1 MIVKWSDEKVEGIIS
16 ALLRTGVTAAAATVL
31 AGGLLYF
38 VRAGGVAPDYHVFR
52 GEPAALRGVSGV
64 LKGAW
69 HGQALSVVQLG
80 LLLLIAT
87 PVARVV
93 FACVAF
99 AIQRDRSYVII
110 SLVVLAVLLY
120 SLSGYGY

>member
-1 MIVKWSDEKVEGIIS
+1 MQWSDEKVEGIIS
-16 ALLRTGVTAAAATVL
+16 ALLRTGVIAAAATVL
-31 AGGLLYF
+31 TGGLLYF
-38 VRAGGVAPDYHVFR
+38 VRAGGMAPDYHVFR
-52 GEPAALRGVSGV
+52 GEPAGLRGVAGV
-64 LKGAW
+64 LKGAGQ
-69 HGQALSVVQLG
+69 GQALSVIQLG

-87 PVARVV
+87 PVARVA

-99 AIQRDRSYVII
+99 AMQRDRSYVVI